1 MAGFQLSINGRF
13 WVSTEAGSCGLSAAW
28 CRRNGLG
35 RGRSVLETLAELCDD
50 HARKARD
57 NSRASGAIE
66 FVRFR
71 LWKYAIHRSRCQ
83 AGRLVVGH
91 TRRGH
96 GCGSHGLLSSSG
108 DTAREPCRLAL
119 CSQALNI
126 DALEDPYAA
135 LGSLG

>member
-1 MAGFQLSINGRF
+1 M
-13 WVSTEAGSCGLSAAW
+13 
-28 CRRNGLG
+28 
-35 RGRSVLETLAELCDD
+35 LETLAELCDD

-71 LWKYAIHRSRCQ
+71 LWRYAIHRSRCQ

-126 DALEDPYAA
+126 DALEDPDAA
-135 LGSLG
+135 LGSLGWQFAASFHQSNRRRCDVENFGCLSGEAM